1 MSYTKKIESI
11 ENDLKKSIMDFLK
24 ENKFGEVS
32 FKKPFKIWVEDD
44 YFDEEPIPVRYLV
57 KGILHD
63 CCVVASNSTAP
74 GEEELLIGELDIYE
88 LSYAY
93 EQLTTGR
100 FDVVSGDIS

>member
-24 ENKFGEVS
+24 ENKFEEVS

-63 CCVVASNSTAP
+63 CCVVASNNATL

-93 EQLTTGR
+93 EQLTSNNYT
-100 FDVVSGDIS
+100 VVTVNIS

>member
-24 ENKFGEVS
+24 ENNLGEVS
-32 FKKPFKIWVEDD
+32 FKNPFKIWVDEED
-44 YFDEEPIPVRYLV
+44 FDEEPMPVRYLV

-63 CCVVASNSTAP
+63 CCVVATSKTDSVY
-74 GEEELLIGELDIYE
+74 EELLIGELDIYD

-100 FDVVSGDIS
+100 FDVVSGIS